1 MCTVFR
7 AIYHFTLVF
16 FCFVSYQYKISGGVH
31 KKSGGINHP
40 NNTQAQDLYTGPN
53 TA

>member
-7 AIYHFTLVF
+7 AICHSTLVF

-31 KKSGGINHP
+31 QKSGDVNHP